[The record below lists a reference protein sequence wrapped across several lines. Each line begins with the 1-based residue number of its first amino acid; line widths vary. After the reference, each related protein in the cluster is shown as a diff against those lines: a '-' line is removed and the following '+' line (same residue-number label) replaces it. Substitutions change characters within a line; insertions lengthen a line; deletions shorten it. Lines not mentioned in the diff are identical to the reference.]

1 MRLVYLTNSGYHLET
16 TMKACAHTLDR
27 IKLKNWDISEETQL
41 LKQDLRYHCESPI
54 SPFSAF
60 SLSHGTLIGTFA
72 TIITYLI
79 VLIQFK
85 VTEVQSDPQGNG
97 TVSEMSAINGMN
109 VTEY

>member
-1 MRLVYLTNSGYHLET
+1 MRLVSLTNSGYVLET

-27 IKLKNWDISEETQL
+27 IKLKNKDISEESQL

-54 SPFSAF
+54 TPFSAF

-85 VTEVQSDPQGNG
+85 MSGVQSDPQGNG
-97 TVSEMSAINGMN
+97 TVSEMSSLHGINA
-109 VTEY
+109 TAQ